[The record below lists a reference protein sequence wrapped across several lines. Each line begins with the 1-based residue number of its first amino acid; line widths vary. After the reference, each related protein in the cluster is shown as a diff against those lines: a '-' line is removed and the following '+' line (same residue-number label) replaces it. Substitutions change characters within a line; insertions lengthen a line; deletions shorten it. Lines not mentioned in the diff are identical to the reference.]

1 MWVKIQVAISGLL
14 ALIMICSCKKDG
26 PERVLTLD
34 ETRLNELC
42 TSKFNGRRAGT
53 EGCDNAA
60 RYLIEQLESSGY
72 EVFVQQFRF
81 KDAMDLKN
89 IYVMIPGKSDSLLVV
104 GAHYDGAVE
113 GKHYQAADDNGS
125 GVVTL
130 LSVCEYFS
138 HSSHIE
144 SLHYSVIFAF
154 WAAEELTKG
163 TVYNGSRYFVSNFKE
178 RKKIRYYCNLDCF
191 ARKGQDLMFYYSPS
205 ASYVLDRVG
214 DYLHDYMT
222 PGFHLLVKES
232 EKMNSDHVS
241 FGEKGIPFF
250 GWNDIN
256 TSGFAHTKDDSV
268 EKISFDKIRTVS
280 KLTSHIIESL

>member
-1 MWVKIQVAISGLL
+1 MWVKIRVILPWLLAISVL
-14 ALIMICSCKKDG
+14 CSCKKGD

-34 ETRLNELC
+34 EIRLKELC
-42 TSKFNGRRAGT
+42 SSNFNGRRAGT
-53 EGCDNAA
+53 AGCDNAA
-60 RYLIEQLESSGY
+60 RYLIDQLESSGY

-89 IYVMIPGKSDSLLVV
+89 IYVVIPGKSDSLLVV

-130 LSVCEYFS
+130 LSVCDYFS
-138 HSSHIE
+138 LSSHRE
-144 SLHYSVIFAF
+144 NLHYSVIFAF

-163 TVYNGSRYFVSNFKE
+163 SVYNGSRYFVRNFKE
-178 RKKIRYYCNLDCF
+178 WKMIRYYCNLDCF

-205 ASYVLDRVG
+205 ASDVLDKVG
-214 DYLHDYMT
+214 EYLHDYT
-222 PGFHLLVKES
+222 TSGFHLFVKES
-232 EKMNSDHVS
+232 EKLNSDHMS
-241 FGEKGIPFF
+241 FREKGIPFI

-256 TSGFAHTKDDSV
+256 TSGFVHTKDDSV

-280 KLTSHIIESL
+280 KLTSYIIESL